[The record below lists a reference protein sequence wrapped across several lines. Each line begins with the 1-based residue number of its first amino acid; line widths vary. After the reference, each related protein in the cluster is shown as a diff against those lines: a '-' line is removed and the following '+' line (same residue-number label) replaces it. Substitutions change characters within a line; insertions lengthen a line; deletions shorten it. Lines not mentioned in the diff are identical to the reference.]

1 LSQFD
6 PFIFI
11 FNRAIQALPQA
22 LFAMIRLTND
32 APSSS
37 TWFVLDNQLLL
48 ASTDGGVTSDSSI
61 PEI

>member
-1 LSQFD
+1 V
-6 PFIFI
+6 
-11 FNRAIQALPQA
+11 IQALPQA